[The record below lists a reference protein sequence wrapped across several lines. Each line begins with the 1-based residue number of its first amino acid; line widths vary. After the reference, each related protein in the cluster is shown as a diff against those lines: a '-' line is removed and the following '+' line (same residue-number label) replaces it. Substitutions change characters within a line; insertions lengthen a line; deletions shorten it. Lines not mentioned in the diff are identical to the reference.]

1 MREVV
6 VHLSTASHQLA
17 FLAQAKPELYLQFA
31 AHSST
36 STETWDKATLNSL
49 DSVVNIVQ
57 NIMHLFLS
65 GVSYVITKAWFQVE
79 GLEVVWKEPKVVAS
93 PLVFEATKEEIFAE
107 MEASNRD

>member
-1 MREVV
+1 MIFSLKSTPVTKLDGQVREVV

-49 DSVVNIVQ
+49 DSVVNIVHLSNLFQ
-57 NIMHLFLS
+57 PLTAKNIS
-65 GVSYVITKAWFQVE
+65 GGGT
-79 GLEVVWKEPKVVAS
+79 
-93 PLVFEATKEEIFAE
+93 
-107 MEASNRD
+107 

>member
-1 MREVV
+1 MV

-36 STETWDKATLNSL
+36 STETWDKATLDKL
-49 DSVVNIVQ
+49 DSVVCTCKMNSFHFFMGKI
-57 NIMHLFLS
+57 
-65 GVSYVITKAWFQVE
+65 FQVE

-93 PLVFEATKEEIFAE
+93 PLVFDATREQILAD